1 MIISSDTSA
10 PLFVVVGSTG
20 VQGRSVIKAPQESP
34 KPYRI
39 RAVTRDVSKDPA
51 KELDRIGCEVVQGD
65 ADDRTS
71 LNTVFV
77 VRRGE
82 DVKQGL
88 EHELQQGKNQFGALW
103 EIRALVSPSQPF
115 GGADSA
121 SQLLLHNL

>member
-1 MIISSDTSA
+1 MTISSDTSA

-20 VQGRSVIKAPQESP
+20 VQGRSVIKALQESP
-34 KPYRI
+34 KPYRT

-82 DVKQGL
+82 VCVFYD
-88 EHELQQGKNQFGALW
+88 E
-103 EIRALVSPSQPF
+103 
-115 GGADSA
+115 
-121 SQLLLHNL
+121 